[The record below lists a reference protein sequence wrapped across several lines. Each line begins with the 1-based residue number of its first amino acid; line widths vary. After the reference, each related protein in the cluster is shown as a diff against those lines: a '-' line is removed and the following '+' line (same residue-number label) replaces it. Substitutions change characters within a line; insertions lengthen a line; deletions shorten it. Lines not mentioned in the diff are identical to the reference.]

1 MKCIGPIDSLDA
13 IKRRITKYQTE
24 IMFHPLTC
32 GNDSLHQ
39 DLVPEIKDNQ
49 LVLVCL
55 DCDYVQEYIPEFFL
69 YKWEGEE

>member
-1 MKCIGPIDSLDA
+1 
-13 IKRRITKYQTE
+13 
-24 IMFHPLTC
+24 MFHPLTC